1 MQLFNHPSAQKKAEQ
16 ISLRLKII
24 LVGILISLVPLVTA
38 AAIIFRNS
46 SQTMEDISKIQN
58 IQIAKSLSSM
68 VETAIKKDLNVLK
81 KTAED
86 PVMRELIK
94 NKKYSDISRIL
105 SDLNKIIGIDYEG
118 ITLLDADGII
128 RADGVDPARIGLSL
142 ASREYFQEAKKGKVA
157 IGSVNFSLVS
167 GYPVFGI
174 CAPILS
180 ERGEFLGGIV
190 GVVKADYLM
199 RYISSLELG
208 KTGFGFMIDRDGII
222 IAHPEKKFILQI
234 DTKKEKEDVRE
245 ISMRMINNETG
256 TGEYYFNG
264 AHKIVGFTPV
274 HIAGWSIGVT
284 QTKQE
289 VMSLAYSNRNLILLV
304 TGISLFISALLLLFL
319 SGKISSPVQNI
330 LATLNQAINQAA
342 DAIFIISPDRKI
354 TFANPAASEISGESA
369 NDLKD
374 SFFDLKNSDIETDEI
389 WDKLKSGETWSSV
402 IHGTKKDS
410 STYTINLK
418 VTPVRDD
425 SNRINAYLA
434 IAGDRTKE
442 VAMENQLRQ
451 SQKMEAIG
459 TLAGGIAH
467 DFNNILGAIFG
478 YIELSMSSL
487 DDKEEIKN
495 YLNET
500 LIAAERAKDL
510 INHIL
515 IFSRQMEHAKQPI
528 RPKDVIED
536 ALKLIRASLPSTIE
550 IHKNLN
556 SESSILAD
564 KTQLHQIIMN
574 LCTNAGYAMKEKGG
588 SLEISLN
595 DIEIT
600 PGTQLSCEV
609 LQDGKYVEIKI
620 SDTGNGIS
628 DEIIDRIFEPFFT
641 TKPQGDGT
649 GLGLSVVHGII
660 RSISGAIHVKSKEG
674 KGTVFSIYIPAV
686 ENNPEDYI
694 ISDNSALL
702 NGTGN
707 ILLVDDEENLVRTG
721 SSLLKKFG
729 YSAFGFSDPE
739 KALSVFREK
748 PFFFDAVISDYTM
761 PRYTGFDLAEII
773 RNIRPEIPFIISSGY
788 IDTDVESKMKSLKI
802 DSFLKKPL
810 SGKNMAET
818 LHFIFKNKT
827 NHE

>member
-1 MQLFNHPSAQKKAEQ
+1 MKSRQ

-24 LVGILISLVPLVTA
+24 LTGVLISIIPLVTA
-38 AAIIFRNS
+38 AAIIFINS
-46 SQTMEDISKIQN
+46 YRSMEEISKIQN
-58 IQIAKSLSSM
+58 IQIAKSLSNM
-68 VETAIKKDLNVLK
+68 VEMAINRDIQILK
-81 KTAED
+81 KTAD
-86 PVMRELIK
+86 DHSMRNFIL
-94 NKKYSDISRIL
+94 NKKYQEITKTLSDIY
-105 SDLNKIIGIDYEG
+105 KFIGTDYESMSLVNENG
-118 ITLLDADGII
+118 IVI
-128 RADGVDPARIGLSL
+128 ADGVDQHRVGISIKSRKYFNEAREGKISVSSVNYSL
-142 ASREYFQEAKKGKVA
+142 ATGNPIFAICVPVLSDDGKF
-157 IGSVNFSLVS
+157 IGCVL
-167 GYPVFGI
+167 
-174 CAPILS
+174 
-180 ERGEFLGGIV
+180 
-190 GVVKADYLM
+190 GVVKADYLL

-208 KTGFGFMIDRDGII
+208 KTGFGFMIDKDGII
-222 IAHPEKKFILQI
+222 IAHPEKKFILTI
-234 DTKKEKEDVRE
+234 DTLKENKDVRE
-245 ISMRMINNETG
+245 ISKRMINKETG

-264 AHKIVGFTPV
+264 ARKLVGFTPV

-289 VMSLAYSNRNLILLV
+289 VMTLAYSNRNLILLV

-330 LATLNQAINQAA
+330 LATLNQAIDQAA
-342 DAIFIISPDRKI
+342 DAIFIINPDRKI
-354 TFANPAASEISGESA
+354 SFANPAASEISGQSA

-374 SFFDLKNSDIETDEI
+374 SVFDLKNSDIETDEI
-389 WDKLKSGETWSSV
+389 WEKLKSGGTWNSV

-425 SNRINAYLA
+425 SQKINAYLA

-478 YIELSMSSL
+478 YIELSLSSL

-495 YLNET
+495 YLQET
-500 LIAAERAKDL
+500 ISAAERAKDL

-515 IFSRQMEHAKQPI
+515 VFSRQMEHAKQPI
-528 RPKDVIED
+528 KPGEVIED

-588 SLEISLN
+588 SLEISLK

-600 PGTQLSCEV
+600 SGTQFGCEV
-609 LQDGKYVEIKI
+609 LQEGEYIEIKI
-620 SDTGNGIS
+620 ADTGNGIP

-660 RSISGAIHVKSKEG
+660 RSLKGAICVKSKEG

-686 ENNPEDYI
+686 EE
-694 ISDNSALL
+694 NSENHNFTDESELL

-707 ILLVDDEENLVRTG
+707 ILLVDDEENLVRT
-721 SSLLKKFG
+721 STSLLKNFG
-729 YSAFGFSDPE
+729 YCAYGFSDPE
-739 KALSVFREK
+739 KALSLFKEK

-773 RNIRPEIPFIISSGY
+773 RNIRPEIPFILCSGY
-788 IDTDVESKMKSLKI
+788 IDTEVETKMKALRI

-810 SGKNMAET
+810 SGRKMAET
-818 LHFIFKNKT
+818 LSYILRK
-827 NHE
+827 

>member
-1 MQLFNHPSAQKKAEQ
+1 MKSRQ

-24 LVGILISLVPLVTA
+24 LVGVLISIVPLVTT

-46 SQTMEDISKIQN
+46 SKAMEEISKTQN

-68 VETAIKKDLNVLK
+68 VETAINKDLNVLK

-86 PVMRELIK
+86 PNMHNLVIK
-94 NKKYSDISRIL
+94 KKYNEISKIL
-105 SDLNKIIGIDYEG
+105 SDLDKIIGTDYEG
-118 ITLLDADGII
+118 ITMVDSEGII

-142 ASREYFQEAKKGKVA
+142 SSREYFQEAKKGKVA
-157 IGSVNFSLVS
+157 IGSVKFSLVS

-190 GVVKADYLM
+190 GVVKADYLL

-208 KTGFGFMIDRDGII
+208 KTGFGFMIDRNGII
-222 IAHPEKKFILQI
+222 IAHPEKRFILKI
-234 DTKKEKEDVRE
+234 DTLKENKDVRG
-245 ISMRMINNETG
+245 ISKRMINKETG
-256 TGEYYFNG
+256 TGEYFFNG
-264 AHKIVGFTPV
+264 ARKLVGFTPV

-284 QTKQE
+284 QTKHE
-289 VMSLAYSNRNLILLV
+289 VMTLAYSNRNLILIV
-304 TGISLFISALLLLFL
+304 TGISLFISGLLLLFL

-342 DAIFIISPDRKI
+342 DAIFIINPDRKI
-354 TFANPAASEISGESA
+354 SFANPAASEISGESA

-374 SFFDLKNSDIETDEI
+374 SVFDLKNSDIETDEI
-389 WDKLKSGETWSSV
+389 WEKLKSGGTWNSV

-410 STYTINLK
+410 SSYTINLK

-425 SNRINAYLA
+425 SQKINAYLA

-478 YIELSMSSL
+478 YIELSLSSL
-487 DDKEEIKN
+487 DNKEEIKS
-495 YLNET
+495 YLQET
-500 LIAAERAKDL
+500 ISAAERAKDL

-515 IFSRQMEHAKQPI
+515 VFSRQMEHAKQPI

-550 IHKNLN
+550 IHKKLN

-564 KTQLHQIIMN
+564 KTQLHQIMMN
-574 LCTNAGYAMKEKGG
+574 LCTNAGYAMKDKGG
-588 SLEISLN
+588 SLEISLD

-600 PGTQLSCEV
+600 SATQFGCEP
-609 LQDGKYVEIKI
+609 LQEGKHIEIKI
-620 SDTGNGIS
+620 TDTGNGIP
-628 DEIIDRIFEPFFT
+628 DVTIDRIFEPFFT
-641 TKPQGDGT
+641 TKPQGEGT

-660 RSISGAIHVKSKEG
+660 RSLKGVICVKSKEG
-674 KGTVFSIYIPAV
+674 KGTVFSIYIPTV
-686 ENNPEDYI
+686 EENMEKEDFT
-694 ISDNSALL
+694 DETGLFR
-702 NGTGN
+702 GTGN
-707 ILLVDDEENLVRTG
+707 ILLIDDEENLVRTG
-721 SSLLKKFG
+721 SSLLKNFG

-739 KALSVFREK
+739 KALSLFREK
-748 PFFFDAVISDYTM
+748 PLFFDAVISDYTM

-773 RNIRPEIPFIISSGY
+773 RNIRPEIPFILCSGY
-788 IDTDVESKMKSLKI
+788 IDTDVETKMKALKI

-810 SGKNMAET
+810 SGRKMAQT
-818 LHFIFKNKT
+818 LYSVLSK
-827 NHE
+827 

>member
-1 MQLFNHPSAQKKAEQ
+1 MKSRQ

-24 LVGILISLVPLVTA
+24 LTGVLISIIPLVTA
-38 AAIIFRNS
+38 AAIIFINS
-46 SQTMEDISKIQN
+46 YRSMEEISKIQN
-58 IQIAKSLSSM
+58 IQIAKSLSNM
-68 VETAIKKDLNVLK
+68 VEMAINRDIQILK
-81 KTAED
+81 KTAD
-86 PVMRELIK
+86 DHSMRNFIL
-94 NKKYSDISRIL
+94 NKKYQEITKTLSDIY
-105 SDLNKIIGIDYEG
+105 KFIGTDYESMSLVNENG
-118 ITLLDADGII
+118 IVI
-128 RADGVDPARIGLSL
+128 ADGVDQHRVGISIKSRKYFNEAREGKISVSSVNYSL
-142 ASREYFQEAKKGKVA
+142 ATGNPIFAICVPVLSDDGKF
-157 IGSVNFSLVS
+157 IGCVL
-167 GYPVFGI
+167 
-174 CAPILS
+174 
-180 ERGEFLGGIV
+180 
-190 GVVKADYLM
+190 GVVKADYLL

-208 KTGFGFMIDRDGII
+208 KTGFGFMIDKDGII
-222 IAHPEKKFILQI
+222 IAHPEKKFILTI
-234 DTKKEKEDVRE
+234 DTLKENKDVRE
-245 ISMRMINNETG
+245 ISKRMINKETG

-264 AHKIVGFTPV
+264 ARKLVGFTPV

-304 TGISLFISALLLLFL
+304 TGISLFISALLLLLL

-342 DAIFIISPDRKI
+342 DAIFIINPDRKI
-354 TFANPAASEISGESA
+354 SFANPAASEISGESA

-374 SFFDLKNSDIETDEI
+374 SVFDLKNSDIDTNEI
-389 WDKLKSGETWSSV
+389 WEKLKSDGTWNSV

-425 SNRINAYLA
+425 SQKINAYLA

-478 YIELSMSSL
+478 YIELSLSSL

-495 YLNET
+495 YLQET
-500 LIAAERAKDL
+500 ISAAERAKDL

-515 IFSRQMEHAKQPI
+515 VFSRQMEHAKQPI
-528 RPKDVIED
+528 KPREVIED

-574 LCTNAGYAMKEKGG
+574 LCTNAGYAMKGKGG
-588 SLEISLN
+588 LLEISLN

-600 PGTQLSCEV
+600 SGSQFGCEV
-609 LQDGKYVEIKI
+609 LQEGKHIEIKI
-620 SDTGNGIS
+620 RDTGNGIP
-628 DEIIDRIFEPFFT
+628 DENIDRIFEPFFT
-641 TKPQGDGT
+641 TKPQGEGT

-660 RSISGAIHVKSKEG
+660 RSLKGAICVKSKEG
-674 KGTVFSIYIPAV
+674 KGTVFSIYIPSV
-686 ENNPEDYI
+686 EE
-694 ISDNSALL
+694 NSEKQSFTDESELVS
-702 NGTGN
+702 GTGN

-721 SSLLKKFG
+721 SSLLKNFG
-729 YSAFGFSDPE
+729 YCAYGFSDPE
-739 KALSVFREK
+739 KALLCFREK
-748 PFFFDAVISDYTM
+748 PLFFDAVISDYTM

-773 RNIRPEIPFIISSGY
+773 RNIRPEIPFILCSGY
-788 IDTDVESKMKSLKI
+788 IDADVETKMKSLKI

-810 SGKNMAET
+810 SSRKMAET
-818 LHFIFKNKT
+818 LSSILRK
-827 NHE
+827 

>member
-1 MQLFNHPSAQKKAEQ
+1 MKSRQ

-24 LVGILISLVPLVTA
+24 LVGVLISIVPLVTA

-46 SQTMEDISKIQN
+46 SNAMEEISRIQN

-68 VETAIKKDLNVLK
+68 VETAINKDLNVLK

-86 PVMRELIK
+86 PVIRELATK
-94 NKKYSDISRIL
+94 QKYNDISKML
-105 SDLNKIIGIDYEG
+105 SDLDKIIGIDYEG
-118 ITLLDADGII
+118 ITMVDSEGII
-128 RADGVDPARIGLSL
+128 RADGVDTDRIGLSL
-142 ASREYFQEAKKGKVA
+142 SSREYFQEAKKGKAA
-157 IGSVNFSLVS
+157 IGSVNYSLVS

-190 GVVKADYLM
+190 GVVKADYLL
-199 RYISSLELG
+199 RYISSLEIG
-208 KTGFGFMIDRDGII
+208 KTGFGFMIDRNGII
-222 IAHPEKKFILQI
+222 IAHPEKKFILTI
-234 DTKKEKEDVRE
+234 DTLKENKDVRE
-245 ISMRMINNETG
+245 ISQRMINKETG
-256 TGEYYFNG
+256 TGEYFFNG
-264 AHKIVGFTPV
+264 ARKLVGFTPV

-289 VMSLAYSNRNLILLV
+289 VMTLAYSNRNLILIV
-304 TGISLFISALLLLFL
+304 TGISLFISGLLLLFL

-342 DAIFIISPDRKI
+342 DAIFIINPDRKI
-354 TFANPAASEISGESA
+354 SFANPAASEISGESA

-374 SFFDLKNSDIETDEI
+374 SVFDLKNSDIETDEI
-389 WDKLKSGETWSSV
+389 WEKLKSLGTWNSV

-410 STYTINLK
+410 SSYTINLK

-425 SNRINAYLA
+425 SQKINAYLA

-478 YIELSMSSL
+478 YIELSLSSL
-487 DDKEEIKN
+487 DDKEEIKS
-495 YLNET
+495 YLQET
-500 LIAAERAKDL
+500 ISAAERAKDL

-515 IFSRQMEHAKQPI
+515 VFSRQMEHEKQLI

-550 IHKNLN
+550 IHKKLN

-574 LCTNAGYAMKEKGG
+574 LCTNAGYALKEKGG
-588 SLEISLN
+588 SLEISIN

-600 PGTQLSCEV
+600 SATQFGCEP
-609 LQDGKYVEIKI
+609 LQEGKHIEIKI
-620 SDTGNGIS
+620 ADTGNGIP

-641 TKPQGDGT
+641 TKPQGEGT

-660 RSISGAIHVKSKEG
+660 RSLKGVICVKSKEG

-686 ENNPEDYI
+686 EENTKKENDADD
-694 ISDNSALL
+694 SGLL

-707 ILLVDDEENLVRTG
+707 ILLIDDEENLVKTG
-721 SSLLKKFG
+721 SSLLKNFG

-739 KALSVFREK
+739 KALSLFREK

-761 PRYTGFDLAEII
+761 PRHTGFDLAEII
-773 RNIRPEIPFIISSGY
+773 RNIRPEIPFILCSGY
-788 IDTDVESKMKSLKI
+788 IDTDVEMKMKALKI
-802 DSFLKKPL
+802 NSFLKKPL
-810 SGKNMAET
+810 SGRQMAQT
-818 LHFIFKNKT
+818 LYSVLSK
-827 NHE
+827 

>member
-1 MQLFNHPSAQKKAEQ
+1 MKSRQ

-24 LVGILISLVPLVTA
+24 LTGVLISIIPLVTA

-68 VETAIKKDLNVLK
+68 VETAINKDLNVLK

-86 PVMRELIK
+86 PVMCELVRI
-94 NKKYSDISRIL
+94 KKYNDISKIL

-118 ITLLDADGII
+118 ITMVDSEGII
-128 RADGVDPARIGLSL
+128 KADGVDPDRVGLSL

-157 IGSVNFSLVS
+157 IGSVKYSLVS

-180 ERGEFLGGIV
+180 ERGEFLGGII
-190 GVVKADYLM
+190 GVVKADYLLH
-199 RYISSLELG
+199 YISSLELG
-208 KTGFGFMIDRDGII
+208 KTGFGFMIDRNGII
-222 IAHPEKKFILQI
+222 IAHPEKKFILKI
-234 DTKKEKEDVRE
+234 DTLKENDDVRE
-245 ISMRMINNETG
+245 ISKRMINKETG
-256 TGEYYFNG
+256 TGEYFFNG
-264 AHKIVGFTPV
+264 AWKLVGFTPV

-289 VMSLAYSNRNLILLV
+289 VMTLAYSNRNLILLV

-330 LATLNQAINQAA
+330 LATLNQAIDQAA
-342 DAIFIISPDRKI
+342 DAIFIINPDRKI
-354 TFANPAASEISGESA
+354 SFANPAASEISGQSA

-374 SFFDLKNSDIETDEI
+374 SVFDLKNSDIETDEI
-389 WDKLKSGETWSSV
+389 WEKLKSGGTWNSV

-425 SNRINAYLA
+425 SQKINAYLA

-442 VAMENQLRQ
+442 LAMENQLRQ

-478 YIELSMSSL
+478 YIELSLSSL

-495 YLNET
+495 YLQET
-500 LIAAERAKDL
+500 ISAAERAKDL

-515 IFSRQMEHAKQPI
+515 VFSRQMEQAKQPVK
-528 RPKDVIED
+528 PKDLIED
-536 ALKLIRASLPSTIE
+536 VLKLIRASLPATIE
-550 IHKNLN
+550 IHKKL
-556 SESSILAD
+556 ESDSLILAD

-574 LCTNAGYAMKEKGG
+574 LCSNAGYAMKEKGG
-588 SLEISLN
+588 SLEIILK
-595 DIEIT
+595 DVEIDRE
-600 PGTQLSCEV
+600 TQCGGSIIHK
-609 LQDGKYVEIKI
+609 GKYVEIII
-620 SDTGNGIS
+620 SDTGNGIP
-628 DEIIDRIFEPFFT
+628 DEFIDRIFEPFFT
-641 TKPQGDGT
+641 TKPQGEGT

-660 RSISGAIHVKSKEG
+660 RSINGAISVKSKEN
-674 KGTVFSIYIPAV
+674 KGTIFSIYIPAV
-686 ENNPEDYI
+686 KETFEEPI
-694 ISDNSALL
+694 ILEESELL
-702 NGTGN
+702 NGKGN
-707 ILLVDDEENLVRTG
+707 ILLVDDEENLIKTG
-721 SSLLKKFG
+721 TSLLKNFG
-729 YSAFGFSDPE
+729 YSAFGFTDPE
-739 KALSVFREK
+739 KALASFREK
-748 PFFFDAVISDYTM
+748 PFFYDAVISDYTM
-761 PRYTGFDLAEII
+761 PHYTGFDLAAII
-773 RNIRPEIPFIISSGY
+773 KDIRPEIPFILCSGY
-788 IDTDVESKMKSLKI
+788 IDADVEGKMKLLKI
-802 DSFLKKPL
+802 NAFLKKPL
-810 SGKNMAET
+810 RGKNIAET
-818 LHFIFKNKT
+818 LRSVLLNISSFQET
-827 NHE
+827 V